1 MDGKRRQHRDTATTR
16 LFQKCFLPIHSRP
29 SVPLL
34 LLRCYYY
41 DDCCCTSPER
51 GFSPLFF
58 ALLSTA
64 QEMGERAANSRH
76 THTQKPRNV
85 IYVQN
90 RVETLKHGNSS
101 NSVEKGVVQRREGGV
116 VVWAKNLLP
125 SQLLAPQQQPEGG
138 SCCTQEEED
147 FGAPSGK

>member
-1 MDGKRRQHRDTATTR
+1 MEKDDSTETLPPLDYFKNVSCPSIPVRPSLYYYSAATTTTTAAAPVR
-16 LFQKCFLPIHSRP
+16 REGSFLYFSLYC
-29 SVPLL
+29 LL
-34 LLRCYYY
+34 HRRW
-41 DDCCCTSPER
+41 ER
-51 GFSPLFF
+51 
-58 ALLSTA
+58 
-64 QEMGERAANSRH
+64 ERRIAD

>member
-1 MDGKRRQHRDTATTR
+1 
-16 LFQKCFLPIHSRP
+16 
-29 SVPLL
+29 
-34 LLRCYYY
+34 
-41 DDCCCTSPER
+41 
-51 GFSPLFF
+51 
-58 ALLSTA
+58 
-64 QEMGERAANSRH
+64 MGERAANSRH

-138 SCCTQEEED
+138 KLLYTRRGR
-147 FGAPSGK
+147 FWRPLR

>member
-29 SVPLL
+29 PL
-34 LLRCYYY
+34 YYY
-41 DDCCCTSPER
+41 SAATTTTTTAAAPVRREGSFLYFSLYCLLHRRWER
-51 GFSPLFF
+51 
-58 ALLSTA
+58 
-64 QEMGERAANSRH
+64 RAANSRH

-101 NSVEKGVVQRREGGV
+101 NSVEEGVVQRRGGE
-116 VVWAKNLLP
+116 LLYGPKTCSPP
-125 SQLLAPQQQPEGG
+125 SSSTTTGGGKLLYTRRFWRPLR
-138 SCCTQEEED
+138 
-147 FGAPSGK
+147 